1 MAGRTM
7 DRKKQRLFVIFSCTP
22 QNKRV
27 GTHYIKEGTGRK
39 TTTIRA
45 KAAKFSTFEEIQQ
58 FATRNHIALDAH
70 TYIGPED
77 FTAHDL
83 KQMIPR
89 PTRIGLSS
97 SIS

>member
-1 MAGRTM
+1 MADKKM
-7 DRKKQRLFVIFSCTP
+7 DQKKQRLFVIFSCTP
-22 QNKRV
+22 QHQRL
-27 GTHYIKEGTGRK
+27 GTHYIQEGTGRK

-45 KAAKFSTFEEIQQ
+45 RAAKFSTFEEIQQ

-83 KQMIPR
+83 KPTIPR
-89 PTRIGLSS
+89 LNRIGLSR